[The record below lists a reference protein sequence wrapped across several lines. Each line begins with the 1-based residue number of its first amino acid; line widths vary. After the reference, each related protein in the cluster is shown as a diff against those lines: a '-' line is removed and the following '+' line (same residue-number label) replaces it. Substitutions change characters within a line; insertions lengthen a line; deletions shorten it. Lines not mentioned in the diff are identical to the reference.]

1 MLNIPCSREC
11 HDSPHF
17 RLEVGLVYRD
27 AMGAHS
33 PWSGCRNVRMTEKPG
48 RDESHVL
55 GLGPCVGQVT
65 ECGIKGVHPL
75 HCE

>member
-1 MLNIPCSREC
+1 
-11 HDSPHF
+11 
-17 RLEVGLVYRD
+17 
-27 AMGAHS
+27 MGAHS

-75 HCE
+75 HCRYDERGYKTECEGKPDLARLGEGG